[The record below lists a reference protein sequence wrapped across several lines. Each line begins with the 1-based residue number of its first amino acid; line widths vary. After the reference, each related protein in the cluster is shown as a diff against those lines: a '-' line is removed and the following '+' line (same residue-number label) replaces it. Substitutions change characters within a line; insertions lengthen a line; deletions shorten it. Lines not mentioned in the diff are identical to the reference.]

1 MSAQPA
7 FENQEPRAER
17 RAFQRVKVSL
27 FGRFMLK
34 NKQEYP
40 CQIINMSPGNAGV
53 LAVCTGQIGEP
64 VVAYVDHI
72 GRIEGQITRVF
83 DGGFGMTISATA
95 RKRDKLSAKLTWLSN
110 KQDLGLPE
118 DRRHDRVI
126 PRDPMSELKLDDGRA
141 YRCKII
147 DMSLSGSAIE
157 IEVKPAMGSMVT
169 LGGMRG
175 RVVRHFEEGIAIEF
189 AAVQDGDS
197 LSDFLKS

>member
-1 MSAQPA
+1 
-7 FENQEPRAER
+7 
-17 RAFQRVKVSL
+17 
-27 FGRFMLK
+27 MLK